1 MTVDAHAYDVVISV
15 AGHDRGKLYMV
26 IAQQDNRLLLTDGR
40 LRRQD
45 HPKRKSPRHVRVVLQ
60 GDRAPRTDREIRN
73 ALKSAAVSAAAKEEQ
88 YLGES

>member
-1 MTVDAHAYDVVISV
+1 MIVDANAYDVVQSL
-15 AGHDRGKLYMV
+15 AGHDRGRLYMV
-26 IAQQDNRLLLTDGR
+26 LAREGDRLLVTDGR